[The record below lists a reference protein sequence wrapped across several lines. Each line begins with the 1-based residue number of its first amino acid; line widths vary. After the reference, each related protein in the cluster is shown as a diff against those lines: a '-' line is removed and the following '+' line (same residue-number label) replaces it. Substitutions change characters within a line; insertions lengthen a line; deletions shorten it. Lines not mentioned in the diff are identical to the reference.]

1 MGGLNKYRWAL
12 PKKAAKYF
20 VMGYAPEMDKS
31 SVLEPDM
38 ASYCQYLIGMVRW
51 MVEIG
56 RVDIITEVSLLASQ
70 LEMTR

>member
-20 VMGYAPEMDKS
+20 VMGYAPEMEKS
-31 SVLEPDM
+31 PVLEPDM
-38 ASYCQYLIGMVRW
+38 ASYYQYLIGMVRR

-56 RVDIITEVSLLASQ
+56 RVDIITEVSLFASQ
-70 LEMTR
+70 YTMPR